1 MATASLSSL
10 VLPCSPSK
18 LAPFSRGSG
27 HRRTV
32 PLAHGAT
39 WTWRCCTALV
49 SAAVIP
55 RGQRLLRRALGNTPW
70 EILGVAPG
78 ASPAEIKKAYRR
90 KALKEHP
97 DVSKLPDAKQRWQE
111 LSAAYDVLNDP
122 EKLKGWERA
131 QRGARSTRRTRS
143 TGASRNYDGRWR
155 RTQELEEEYDAGGDS
170 FGAIFSDFFD
180 SLAETADGSE
190 SRVRRATRAGGMLL
204 EDLLEFLEKGL
215 GEDATGRSRGSRG
228 SSSSPFAGSNPA
240 GELEEAKL
248 EFKTMQSRDEVLAAE
263 ANAWERKSDL
273 CRDSGDK
280 TGELDAMQRLFDTR
294 ERRKT
299 IRRRLLSIQERIEY
313 LEKVLFEFQRKQA
326 AKTANSTGSTSGTA
340 GAARGGSSTQS
351 KREPS
356 FDADQALAE
365 LKRQKG
371 KR

>member
-1 MATASLSSL
+1 MSSLSS
-10 VLPCSPSK
+10 VNLPCAPSK
-18 LAPFSRGSG
+18 LPLVLRRSG

-32 PLAHGAT
+32 PLANGANAVT
-39 WTWRCCTALV
+39 WTWHCCTALV
-49 SAAVIP
+49 VSGAV
-55 RGQRLLRRALGNTPW
+55 RGQRLLRRALGNSPW

-78 ASPAEIKKAYRR
+78 ATPAEIKKAYRR

-111 LSAAYDVLNDP
+111 LSAAYDALNDP
-122 EKLKGWERA
+122 EKLKAWERA
-131 QRGARSTRRTRS
+131 QRGARSSGARRRS
-143 TGASRNYDGRWR
+143 TGTSRNYDGRWQ
-155 RTQELEEEYDAGGDS
+155 RTQELEEQYDAGGDS

-180 SLAETADGSE
+180 SLSETANGSE

-215 GEDATGRSRGSRG
+215 GEDATGRSRGSR
-228 SSSSPFAGSNPA
+228 SSPFAGSNPA

-248 EFKTMQSRDEVLAAE
+248 ELKTMQSRDEVLAAE

-299 IRRRLLSIQERIEY
+299 IRRRLLSSQERIEY

-326 AKTANSTGSTSGTA
+326 AKTANSTGSAGTAGTA
-340 GAARGGSSTQS
+340 GAWGSSSTS
-351 KREPS
+351 KRVPS
-356 FDADQALAE
+356 FDADQALAD

>member
-1 MATASLSSL
+1 MSSLSSV
-10 VLPCSPSK
+10 VLPCAPSK
-18 LAPFSRGSG
+18 LPLVLRRIG

-32 PLAHGAT
+32 PLTHGANAAT

-49 SAAVIP
+49 VSAAV

-97 DVSKLPDAKQRWQE
+97 DVSQLPDAKQRWQE

-131 QRGARSTRRTRS
+131 QRGARSSSSGARRTRS
-143 TGASRNYDGRWR
+143 ASRNYDGRWR
-155 RTQELEEEYDAGGDS
+155 RTQELEEQYDAGGDS

-180 SLAETADGSE
+180 SLAGTADGSE

-204 EDLLEFLEKGL
+204 EDLLEFLERGL
-215 GEDATGRSRGSRG
+215 GEDATGRSRGSR
-228 SSSSPFAGSNPA
+228 SSPFAGSNPA

-326 AKTANSTGSTSGTA
+326 AKTATTGSTSGTA
-340 GAARGGSSTQS
+340 GARESSSTS
-351 KREPS
+351 KRAPS